1 MYFFLIAF
9 IIILDQGAKQLALSY
24 LVLNQSIPLI
34 KGMLNLSLTYNYG
47 AAFSIL
53 QNKQTF
59 LITIT
64 IMVSGTI
71 LFLLIKNIRD
81 GHWSLML
88 SLAMVFAGGIGNL
101 IDRIRIGYVI
111 DYMEIKFIQFPVFN
125 VADMAVVSGSF
136 LLVIYILFVEGR
148 IQKNKAGNHDR

>member
-1 MYFFLIAF
+1 MYFFLIAL
-9 IIILDQGAKQLALSY
+9 IIILDQGAKQLAESH

-53 QNKQTF
+53 QNKQTL
-59 LITIT
+59 LIIIT
-64 IMVSGTI
+64 VIVSGII
-71 LFLLIKNIRD
+71 LFLMIKNIRA

-111 DYMEIKFIQFPVFN
+111 DYLEVKFIQFPVFN
-125 VADMAVVSGSF
+125 IADMAVVTGSF
-136 LLVIYILFVEGR
+136 LLVYYILFVEGK
-148 IQKNKAGNHDR
+148 IQKIKAENYDS